1 MGAEGWEALVNARNE
16 RIVEARAAGRTL
28 QSIAVEHGLSVAR
41 VSKVVQDH
49 RLELRVAE
57 LERENRML
65 REFIER
71 QPGVEVLGNGM
82 VVT

>member
-1 MGAEGWEALVNARNE
+1 MNARNE

-57 LERENRML
+57 LEAEVREL
-65 REFIER
+65 RALLDENDLDR
-71 QPGVEVLGNGM
+71 ARLYALSRR
-82 VVT
+82 

>member
-1 MGAEGWEALVNARNE
+1 MNARNE